1 MSNADNTEQA
11 AAQTLVGISFN
22 DVFRAREFM
31 TAVTGMGAREELTL
45 RDVVLVEKNADGRTN
60 VTETT
65 DPQGKQSALS
75 GAVWAGLFGL
85 ILGGPVGWAAGIA
98 VGAGAGAVAAKVIDL
113 GVSDEWIAWFRAA
126 VRPGTATV
134 VVLITDYNADALVRE
149 AKRFTGSHLVYANVD
164 DDLMDR
170 LRIALGEP
178 AAASPSTDA
187 RRRQPPDDP
196 APDPRSPMPR
206 PSTDHRRPRPSM
218 HHPPRAHRDRTGRA
232 GGHEPHAAGPMSTLV
247 HLEVDRAI
255 ATITLDS
262 PDNRNALSAALVDQL
277 AATPRNRDRRPR
289 RARHRA
295 HGHRFGLLCR
305 RRSQE
310 PARQRSRGW
319 RHPARRPHGD
329 PRPAPRWSSPD

>member
-1 MSNADNTEQA
+1 MSNADTTGQA
-11 AAQTLVGISFN
+11 AAQTLVGISFT

-31 TAVTGMGAREELTL
+31 TAVTGMGARNELTL
-45 RDVVLVEKNADGRTN
+45 RDVVLVEKNAEGRTH

-164 DDLMDR
+164 DDLMER
-170 LRIALGEP
+170 LRIALGEQDSP
-178 AAASPSTDA
+178 APPTQAVADAPSVADAPTDTVSGEGPPPAPPTQGAGEGRADGPVGMPAREQSSPAGDA
-187 RRRQPPDDP
+187 REQDGPSE
-196 APDPRSPMPR
+196 RS
-206 PSTDHRRPRPSM
+206 
-218 HHPPRAHRDRTGRA
+218 
-232 GGHEPHAAGPMSTLV
+232 
-247 HLEVDRAI
+247 
-255 ATITLDS
+255 
-262 PDNRNALSAALVDQL
+262 
-277 AATPRNRDRRPR
+277 
-289 RARHRA
+289 
-295 HGHRFGLLCR
+295 
-305 RRSQE
+305 
-310 PARQRSRGW
+310 
-319 RHPARRPHGD
+319 
-329 PRPAPRWSSPD
+329 

>member
-1 MSNADNTEQA
+1 MSNADDTEQA
-11 AAQTLVGISFN
+11 AAQTLVGISFT

-31 TAVTGMGAREELTL
+31 TAVTGMGARDELTL

-170 LRIALGEP
+170 LRVALGEQ
-178 AAASPSTDA
+178 ATDA
-187 RRRQPPDDP
+187 RIVDEAP
-196 APDPRSPMPR
+196 APTPADDASA
-206 PSTDHRRPRPSM
+206 TDG
-218 HHPPRAHRDRTGRA
+218 PPPPPG
-232 GGHEPHAAGPMSTLV
+232 AAVDGP
-247 HLEVDRAI
+247 
-255 ATITLDS
+255 
-262 PDNRNALSAALVDQL
+262 P
-277 AATPRNRDRRPR
+277 PP
-289 RARHRA
+289 
-295 HGHRFGLLCR
+295 
-305 RRSQE
+305 
-310 PARQRSRGW
+310 PAD
-319 RHPARRPHGD
+319 A
-329 PRPAPRWSSPD
+329 APRQDGPSERS